1 MQSKFDVCRTHR
13 PTFLYKRKTYNL
25 MNYNNKCPSQILNS
39 KLKKFDHLC
48 GTLCSLNIV
57 RYFNKICIVK
67 SVSFHGICIK
77 LAEATSQ
84 KQQMS
89 VH

>member
-1 MQSKFDVCRTHR
+1 
-13 PTFLYKRKTYNL
+13 
-25 MNYNNKCPSQILNS
+25 MNYNNKCPSQILNR